1 MTVSGLEELDRGLFG
16 LGGEGTEDVKCFIE
30 IMKTLHTRLQHKNF
44 SKKTLFNS
52 WLCLEPECR
61 TNEFLT
67 S

>member
-16 LGGEGTEDVKCFIE
+16 LGGEGAEDVKCFIE
-30 IMKTLHTRLQHKNF
+30 IMKTLHTKLQHKNF
-44 SKKTLFNS
+44 SKKTFDS
-52 WLCLEPECR
+52 SLCLDPEWR